1 MSHQIER
8 IEIQTD
14 GRVSPRCSDTP
25 PSQHSVSPGKM
36 LLDSNSGSEEHQ
48 TKATGRLTSTARHNH
63 LRHFGLGSNDI
74 VVTTRQDNSGKSP
87 GPSQTP
93 RTSTSRRRESAPLL
107 PSLTFHTDRGIRS
120 SETASRSTGVKSG
133 TAMQPPVTP
142 SPQQPE
148 SVSLT
153 DAQSIERA
161 RRSIR
166 PGGHQSQSK
175 SFTLRRSSSDM
186 SMGGARDERA
196 PSEQRER
203 GRGAEEASQERS
215 RRGLSRARS
224 KSRSSRR
231 ASVKKEEEDFMR
243 AAMEGEAAKV
253 TMIVISTFFDSKHIH
268 VLCLSVSRAH
278 AVSYAP

>member
-1 MSHQIER
+1 
-8 IEIQTD
+8 
-14 GRVSPRCSDTP
+14 
-25 PSQHSVSPGKM
+25 M

-74 VVTTRQDNSGKSP
+74 VVTTRQDNSGKST

-107 PSLTFHTDRGIRS
+107 PSSTFHTDRGIRS

-153 DAQSIERA
+153 DAQSMVLIH
-161 RRSIR
+161 
-166 PGGHQSQSK
+166 GTH
-175 SFTLRRSSSDM
+175 
-186 SMGGARDERA
+186 
-196 PSEQRER
+196 
-203 GRGAEEASQERS
+203 GRGKGPHATELKT
-215 RRGLSRARS
+215 RR
-224 KSRSSRR
+224 
-231 ASVKKEEEDFMR
+231 
-243 AAMEGEAAKV
+243 
-253 TMIVISTFFDSKHIH
+253 
-268 VLCLSVSRAH
+268 VSRTPVTRLTRSAIRS
-278 AVSYAP
+278 AIRSVVSPRKIADAEDEVCNSLLPYAQTYVAFHQP